1 MNEKNIYRDIIVLY
15 CPEKVGSTSIVS
27 SIRISASDKFMVFHT
42 HENKIADLYNGKN
55 NIISIDDIIKNNN
68 IYNIQ
73 TNKYRKIYIIDVYRS
88 PIERKISYFFQKLS
102 ELHFNNSELNISNY
116 PIEKIFKR
124 FNDIFIHIEE
134 IDYFNTY
141 YKCDKINK
149 FDFKKKYVMKEIN
162 NVVFIKLRLED
173 SKDWGNIL
181 SEILETQI
189 YLIHDYNTVNKNIGN
204 LYNKFK
210 ELYKLPINYYKLIE
224 SDPLID
230 IYMSSEEKKIYLEKW
245 YKKISLEYPPFT
257 SSEYNIYKKISEE
270 NKFYCANLSNKHY
283 GDDGCLCIKCC
294 EQRNLTINN
303 IVNNIPQD
311 IYIRHAYDNLYN
323 NFIYLK
329 LYSQDMNNPE
339 EITINLINL

>member
-1 MNEKNIYRDIIVLY
+1 
-15 CPEKVGSTSIVS
+15 
-27 SIRISASDKFMVFHT
+27 
-42 HENKIADLYNGKN
+42 
-55 NIISIDDIIKNNN
+55 
-68 IYNIQ
+68 
-73 TNKYRKIYIIDVYRS
+73 
-88 PIERKISYFFQKLS
+88 
-102 ELHFNNSELNISNY
+102 
-116 PIEKIFKR
+116 
-124 FNDIFIHIEE
+124 
-134 IDYFNTY
+134 
-141 YKCDKINK
+141 
-149 FDFKKKYVMKEIN
+149 
-162 NVVFIKLRLED
+162 
-173 SKDWGNIL
+173 
-181 SEILETQI
+181 
-189 YLIHDYNTVNKNIGN
+189 
-204 LYNKFK
+204 
-210 ELYKLPINYYKLIE
+210 
-224 SDPLID
+224 
-230 IYMSSEEKKIYLEKW
+230 MSSEEKKIYLEKW